1 MLALKQALSLVT
13 IKPLGEWSPLSEAT
27 LVAWWKKAADVTY
40 DPSSPYGVSQWDDQ
54 STNNNH
60 FRQVVGLE
68 QPVYAGNLGVNKGTL
83 TFDKTASSNL
93 DTTSQISLT
102 GDFTIGV
109 KLNVASVGCVL
120 LADNT
125 ATGEFIKFFSTSI
138 IRVKIDNAT
147 AVDISLDSGTLLD
160 DGYLVLTR
168 VSDTITLWWN
178 GVAQSTTADLAGTA
192 DIDNLGVR
200 KTDLNPYDGTIREVQ
215 IYSGSSAA
223 LTADVN
229 HRLATL

>member
-1 MLALKQALSLVT
+1 MLSLKQALSLVT
-13 IKPLGEWSPLSEAT
+13 IKPTLPWSPISEPH

-40 DPSSPYGVSQWDDQ
+40 DASSPYGVSQWDDQ

-60 FRQVVGLE
+60 FRQAVIAE

-83 TFDKTASSNL
+83 TFDKNVSSNL
-93 DTTSQISLT
+93 DTTSQISLSAN
-102 GDFTIGV
+102 FTIGV
-109 KLNVASVGCVL
+109 KLNLATAGCVL

-125 ATGEFIKFFSTSI
+125 ATGEFIRFFSTSVL
-138 IRVKIDNAT
+138 RVKIDNAT
-147 AVDISLDSGTLLD
+147 AVDLSLDSGTFVGD
-160 DGYLVLTR
+160 AYMVLTR
-168 VSDTITLWWN
+168 FDSLLTLHWN
-178 GVAQSTTADLAGTA
+178 GVAQADTETLGGTA

-215 IYSGSSAA
+215 IYSSSSAA